1 MSWILTASVP
11 GDDRVFTIGSKAD
24 YPEPGPWIARLAS
37 PILSLRAVFVT
48 PGQPQCLSTGS
59 SHIWCD
65 IFHSPFACFLRTFRN
80 VPLCDALVVLPFCT
94 LVHATS
100 SVPHT

>member
-65 IFHSPFACFLRTFRN
+65 IFHSPFACFLRGFRN
-80 VPLCDALVVLPFCT
+80 MPLVLQPEARERKIEGRVARSVVR
-94 LVHATS
+94 
-100 SVPHT
+100 